1 MQHYWLLIFLKFII
15 ISFFCVF
22 CFFFCGNAVEVFLF
36 RNRTLTDRMSI
47 RIYFYPGDDAD
58 DDEAEADEDDD
69 QAIQRNFP
77 SIHT

>member
-15 ISFFCVF
+15 ISFFVYF
-22 CFFFCGNAVEVFLF
+22 VFFCENAVEVFLF

-47 RIYFYPGDDAD
+47 RIYFYPGND